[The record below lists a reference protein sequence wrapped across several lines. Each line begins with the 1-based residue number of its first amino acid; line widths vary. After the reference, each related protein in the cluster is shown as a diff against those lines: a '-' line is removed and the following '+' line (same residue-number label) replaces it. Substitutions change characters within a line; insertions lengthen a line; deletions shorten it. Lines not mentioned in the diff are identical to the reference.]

1 MAQASVDIT
10 IPVLNEEKAIEGSLH
25 TLAAYLTAECS
36 YDWCITVV
44 DNGSTDK
51 TWQLANALASSD
63 ARIRAFRLGRRGR
76 GGALKAAWST
86 STADVVAYM
95 DVDLSTD
102 LASLRPLLE
111 PIVDGKADVSI
122 GSRLAPGAK
131 IKRSVQREVISRI
144 YNVITRQFLGYGV
157 HDAQCGFKA
166 VRSSVARDLIPQIE
180 DNEWFFDTELLV
192 LAWRRGLRINE
203 VAVQWVEDNDSRVRI
218 MRTAFD
224 DLRGIW
230 RLFRSRKVGPA
241 AGQRALPADPEAY
254 VSSKF
259 ATEEDRPVDFDT
271 YAAGYEA
278 AVDQSVSFT
287 GRNAAFFAERKVDI
301 LESIVSPVVGPLR
314 GLSVLDVGCGT
325 GTTDRVLMPRVGRLQ
340 GVDISEEML
349 AKARINVPS
358 AGYSWYDGEKVPF
371 GDQTF
376 DAVVAIC
383 VLHHVPISNRFK
395 FVSEMVRVVRP
406 GGVVAVFE
414 HNPMNPL
421 TRRAVNSCD
430 LDVDAVLLP
439 SRETIELLRE
449 AAERE
454 PGLRHFLFSPLGG
467 SAGRALDSGLQ
478 RLPLGGQ
485 YAAWVQR
492 SPEERQ

>member
-1 MAQASVDIT
+1 M
-10 IPVLNEEKAIEGSLH
+10 
-25 TLAAYLTAECS
+25 
-36 YDWCITVV
+36 
-44 DNGSTDK
+44 
-51 TWQLANALASSD
+51 
-63 ARIRAFRLGRRGR
+63 
-76 GGALKAAWST
+76 
-86 STADVVAYM
+86 STA
-95 DVDLSTD
+95 L
-102 LASLRPLLE
+102 
-111 PIVDGKADVSI
+111 
-122 GSRLAPGAK
+122 
-131 IKRSVQREVISRI
+131 
-144 YNVITRQFLGYGV
+144 
-157 HDAQCGFKA
+157 
-166 VRSSVARDLIPQIE
+166 
-180 DNEWFFDTELLV
+180 
-192 LAWRRGLRINE
+192 
-203 VAVQWVEDNDSRVRI
+203 
-218 MRTAFD
+218 D

-241 AGQRALPADPEAY
+241 TGQRALPARPEAY

-271 YAAGYEA
+271 FTAAGYEA

-383 VLHHVPISNRFK
+383 VLHHVPISNRFG

-421 TRRAVNSCD
+421 TRRVVIPAILTSTQFCCPHERPSNSCGRLLTASRAYVIFCSLLSEGRQVVHWTAD
-430 LDVDAVLLP
+430 FSVFLSEDNMRHGCSVRRRSGSSSSRPDADDSDRDGSIIVLASLW
-439 SRETIELLRE
+439 
-449 AAERE
+449 RE
-454 PGLRHFLFSPLGG
+454 PGANFV
-467 SAGRALDSGLQ
+467 DSEEGIPVDWRRSLQGL
-478 RLPLGGQ
+478 L
-485 YAAWVQR
+485 
-492 SPEERQ
+492 